1 MSIPAPD
8 RIEIKH
14 WGRAVIPRFLAG
26 TAILSRLLFAP
37 ELAAQVHPDSGQIV
51 GRLLD
56 GLTLAPVVAA
66 EVTLITSP
74 IEAPVEAPARS
85 ITDEEGRFLFFSVR
99 PGSCRLEIEHL
110 GYGTQWTTIDV
121 ARGRTIDVEVHVAPE
136 PVLLEPLKVEVY
148 PRSRRLEHEGFYTR
162 KELGSGH
169 VFTRA
174 ELDDWRGSLSQNL
187 QMVPGVYRYP
197 GDSALVQMLFPGHYG
212 LSMCAPTVFV
222 NGWQDP
228 SAIGFLD
235 AYDPSQLEGVE
246 VYRAWWEVPG
256 KYRIRLYPSRLECGV
271 ILLWLREGG

>member
-1 MSIPAPD
+1 MSIRAPD
-8 RIEIKH
+8 RIEQR
-14 WGRAVIPRFLAG
+14 GRTVIHRLLAS
-26 TAILSRLLFAP
+26 TAIATLLLLPP

-56 GLTLAPVVAA
+56 GLTLTPVVAA
-66 EVTLITSP
+66 EVRLITSL
-74 IEAPVEAPARS
+74 IETPARS
-85 ITDEEGRFLFFSVR
+85 VTDEDGHFLFSSVR

-110 GYGTQWTTIDV
+110 GYGTQWTTFDV
-121 ARGRTIDVEVHVAPE
+121 PRGGTIDVEVHVAPE

-148 PRSRRLEHEGFYTR
+148 PRSLRLEREGFYGR
-162 KELGSGH
+162 KELGFGH
-169 VFTRA
+169 VFSRA

-197 GDSALVQMLFPGHYG
+197 GDPDAFVRMLFPGSYG
-212 LSMCAPTVFV
+212 LSMCAPAVFV
-222 NGWQDP
+222 NGWRDP
-228 SAIGFLD
+228 SAISYLD
-235 AYDPSQLEGVE
+235 AYHPSQLEGVE

>member
-1 MSIPAPD
+1 MSLSGSAC
-8 RIEIKH
+8 IER
-14 WGRAVIPRFLAG
+14 WGRAAIPR
-26 TAILSRLLFAP
+26 LLRGAP
-37 ELAAQVHPDSGQIV
+37 IVLVLLLPTELTAQVHPDSGRIV

-56 GLTLAPVVAA
+56 GVTLTPVVAA
-66 EVTLITSP
+66 EVTLSCSLID
-74 IEAPVEAPARS
+74 VPARNV
-85 ITDEEGRFLFFSVR
+85 TDEDGEFVFSSVR
-99 PGSCRLEIEHL
+99 PGWCKLEIEHL
-110 GYGTQWTTIDV
+110 GYGSQWTTVDV
-121 ARGRTIDVEVHVAPE
+121 PRGGTIDVDVHIAPE
-136 PVLLEPLKVEVY
+136 PVRLEPLRVEVY
-148 PRSRRLEHEGFYTR
+148 PRSRRLEREGFYSR

-197 GDSALVQMLFPGHYG
+197 GDPDALVRMLFPGHYG

-228 SAIGFLD
+228 SAISFLD